1 MVEVGVEGK
10 RGYPFPLLYA
20 DNKDYVGWERIY
32 SLEKRPASIE
42 CTDDEVFS
50 IRYESGEKTV
60 LAIEGKRDGRLAARA
75 RGAALSGADQPSF
88 YHHYHRVHHYRSA
101 DCVRSIPCFSDDV
114 FKTGP
119 EVEQKYMDGY
129 EAQAGTSA

>member
-75 RGAALSGADQPSF
+75 RGAALSGALNAGFLDNF
-88 YHHYHRVHHYRSA
+88 FTCREGITIVA
-101 DCVRSIPCFSDDV
+101 GVR
-114 FKTGP
+114 
-119 EVEQKYMDGY
+119 
-129 EAQAGTSA
+129 TSVGFFPIG